1 MQFFSKINF
10 LYYNHSYLN
19 YKNYEVLF
27 CIHLSPGNFLMKI
40 RHFWTIF
47 QIMYCKMSY
56 DITISN
62 EIYHEFPNKLFPRNH
77 STSYVMERTY
87 SYKYKLK
94 TGGVRVVKQ

>member
-1 MQFFSKINF
+1 
-10 LYYNHSYLN
+10 
-19 YKNYEVLF
+19 
-27 CIHLSPGNFLMKI
+27 
-40 RHFWTIF
+40 
-47 QIMYCKMSY
+47 MYCKMSY

-94 TGGVRVVKQ
+94 TGGVRVVKQWWGCEDTNWLIALILMSKVQTCW